1 MQVGLPLCLTPDYIH
16 LLSLLTRLE
25 GMTNLFHNFFSPLSR
40 LSEIVLTG
48 FISNV
53 LNRLRYD
60 TKSVFFFIIF
70 FFYRIVFNKLTK
82 KWKHHE
88 TLCTADCD
96 FLYQSYLLIV
106 GFVYET
112 TKVLRRTL
120 NNFHIRHRQ
129 MNSPRLYSW
138 ELLLPKYLV
147 GHKIS
152 VQ

>member
-25 GMTNLFHNFFSPLSR
+25 GMTNLFYCFFSPLSR
-40 LSEIVLTG
+40 LSEIVLNG

-53 LNRLRYD
+53 LNRLGYD
-60 TKSVFFFIIF
+60 TKSIF
-70 FFYRIVFNKLTK
+70 FFYRIVIDK
-82 KWKHHE
+82 KSNQTWKHHE

-96 FLYQSYLLIV
+96 CLYHSYLLTI
-106 GFVYET
+106 GFVNET

-120 NNFHIRHRQ
+120 NNIHVRYRL

-138 ELLLPKYLV
+138 EPRFPKYLAAHII
-147 GHKIS
+147 G